1 MMMNFKYENEF
12 QIWEYKTK
20 YFMQG
25 ISTEDTCSMK
35 GILPVSLYL
44 FFFPSL
50 LEEVDEIGAFV
61 HNQ

>member
-1 MMMNFKYENEF
+1 
-12 QIWEYKTK
+12 
-20 YFMQG
+20 MQG
-25 ISTEDTCSMK
+25 ISTEDTCSVK

-61 HNQ
+61 HNQQNITI